1 LEKKMP
7 RAKHKEQK
15 MPRPKAIEKMP
26 RPKAKRTA
34 SSTAT
39 APNTTPANQE
49 PTDSDEEFLRLF
61 VGATATEVQDEG
73 NVEGGA
79 EEEEEA
85 VSIDPEDLC
94 FAPAD
99 DLGSDYYGVPSNAK
113 ILCIYA

>member
-1 LEKKMP
+1 MP
-7 RAKHKEQK
+7 RPKPKEKK
-15 MPRPKAIEKMP
+15 MPRPKAKEKKMP

-39 APNTTPANQE
+39 ASTKRTASSTKR
-49 PTDSDEEFLRLF
+49 TDSDEEFLRLF

-85 VSIDPEDLC
+85 VSIDPEDL
-94 FAPAD
+94 
-99 DLGSDYYGVPSNAK
+99 
-113 ILCIYA
+113 